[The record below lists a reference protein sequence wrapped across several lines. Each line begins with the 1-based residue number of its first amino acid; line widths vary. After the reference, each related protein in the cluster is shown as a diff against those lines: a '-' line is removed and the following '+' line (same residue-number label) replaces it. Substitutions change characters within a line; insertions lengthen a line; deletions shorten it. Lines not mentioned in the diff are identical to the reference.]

1 MPPKTANPSKT
12 GARQKASPDV
22 SQGVQQTDQQRPEQL
37 RSLEERKNQLSLDL
51 LKVEGQACS
60 SSRSLLT
67 CLEVATEARAE
78 LADSKLFGQIFDLES
93 RYLDSCNAQG
103 NALTGV
109 VSWDLPSRH
118 KLQHAKSYCACAAS
132 GYEGLLAKPSTHSR
146 KAPARPTDRLFS
158 SSSVTGASK

>member
-37 RSLEERKNQLSLDL
+37 RSLEERKNQLSQDL
-51 LKVEGQACS
+51 LKVE
-60 SSRSLLT
+60 
-67 CLEVATEARAE
+67 
-78 LADSKLFGQIFDLES
+78 GQIFDLES

-103 NALTGV
+103 NALT
-109 VSWDLPSRH
+109 
-118 KLQHAKSYCACAAS
+118 